1 MAKYESV
8 EAYVKDNGYKMKD
21 LTPDEI
27 KEATEEMEAI
37 NNGLA
42 VLDGVFSRPL
52 KKDLLKRFPDIAD
65 IIKP

>member
-1 MAKYESV
+1 MKKYESV

-21 LTPDEI
+21 LTPEEI

>member
-21 LTPDEI
+21 LTPDEV

-37 NNGLA
+37 NNGLEI
-42 VLDGVFSRPL
+42 LDGVFSKTL
-52 KKDLLKRFPDIAD
+52 SKFS
-65 IIKP
+65 IKPIEEGA